1 MGGIGVWQIVLILAI
16 VLILF
21 GAGKLP
27 RVMGDVAN
35 GVKSFKAGLKE
46 EPEEQAVKEVP
57 KAQARTETSSAESVT
72 EPVPATGKQDE
83 PANSLEFSVDCRRTK
98 L

>member
-27 RVMGDVAN
+27 RVMGDIAK

-46 EPEEQAVKEVP
+46 EPEELAVKEVP
-57 KAQARTETSSAESVT
+57 KAQARTETPSAESVT

-83 PANSLEFSVDCRRTK
+83 PANS
-98 L
+98 

>member
-27 RVMGDVAN
+27 RFGGDIGGRVE
-35 GVKSFKAGLKE
+35 SFNRLLKE

-57 KAQARTETSSAESVT
+57 KAQARTETPSAESVT

-83 PANSLEFSVDCRRTK
+83 PANS
-98 L
+98 

>member
-27 RVMGDVAN
+27 RVMGDIAK
-35 GVKSFKAGLKE
+35 GVKSFKAVLKE

-57 KAQARTETSSAESVT
+57 KAQARTETPSAESVT

-83 PANSLEFSVDCRRTK
+83 PANS
-98 L
+98 

>member
-1 MGGIGVWQIVLILAI
+1 MGNIGVWQIVLILAI

-27 RVMGDVAN
+27 RVMGDVAK

-46 EPEEQAVKEVP
+46 EPEVEATKEVP
-57 KAQARTETSSAESVT
+57 ETPSSTVSESTEAVTETTQAST
-72 EPVPATGKQDE
+72 ATC
-83 PANSLEFSVDCRRTK
+83 ATCI
-98 L
+98 